1 MFASSF
7 RSLNWFAALSQDSC
21 GNDQTKHKK
30 NIKIKFG
37 LFLCMVILHICS
49 TGEQLRL
56 LMLRLQLVL
65 TCSTWL
71 SQVNPLSANTWTH
84 TSHSALLGRR
94 SCIFILK
101 EYGMRAHSM
110 PHPDKSFADSYRCIY
125 IYMCICICVL
135 VGTENSYHLFFLVL
149 LCITIVRTNQ
159 LNTYKPKQAQYLA
172 HEHVPFGR
180 LRCRWNS
187 LWWAEHINKS
197 WQATGLMLRG
207 CKWGTLIYS
216 RLLATTVCCFYEV
229 LLPGTC
235 YLRRL
240 TWVLLSILYDQ
251 LPTTIYFLPPP

>member
-125 IYMCICICVL
+125 IYVYMYMCIGGNREFIPSVFSC
-135 VGTENSYHLFFLVL
+135 
-149 LCITIVRTNQ
+149 TIVHNNCKNKPTKHIQTEASTISCPRARTIWQ
-159 LNTYKPKQAQYLA
+159 ITLSMKQPMVSWTYQ
-172 HEHVPFGR
+172 
-180 LRCRWNS
+180 
-187 LWWAEHINKS
+187 
-197 WQATGLMLRG
+197 
-207 CKWGTLIYS
+207 
-216 RLLATTVCCFYEV
+216 
-229 LLPGTC
+229 
-235 YLRRL
+235 
-240 TWVLLSILYDQ
+240 
-251 LPTTIYFLPPP
+251 